1 MAAQLSTK
9 LTMDGAQHNETLR
22 NAAKELSKYKREVEN
37 TEKQLKEFKR
47 QSQSAS
53 GSIDTMA
60 KSLKTGNLKGMFIG
74 ANGAANALTG
84 TLTKLGGAL
93 GVITTGVSLAQWFSD
108 SVKEGVKLAQEG
120 EGIRLAFERINTGNL
135 LAKLRE
141 ETHNTVTDL
150 ELMRQAVKFNDFKLP
165 TEQLGTLLAFAQQK
179 AKDTGQS
186 IDYMVDSIVTGLG
199 RKSLPILDNLG
210 LSAAEIKERM
220 AEGGDMTKA
229 VADIIREQMDK
240 AGGYVET
247 AADRAKQKEVELQN
261 ELEELGRTFQ
271 PLTATAGDFFHSVE
285 IGALK
290 AINSL
295 RPLINQFT
303 ELGRITNAY
312 QSYGGSDKVNR
323 MIGNLGD
330 GKSKK
335 AFATYKKQIAE
346 FERVENNLQQ
356 SINAYNFS
364 GDKSS
369 IAQGNKKRLEEN
381 LAAVRKMKNEYIK
394 AANDLHNKV
403 DKPTPKPTSN
413 TKSTKGGKGGKNTP
427 QYAEGSVGWYDEQI
441 AAKQKEIKF
450 QVDSSEI
457 ERLQKEIKDL
467 ISLRE
472 QLMNPIK
479 PLAPV
484 ELPKIPNI
492 ADQLIPKFDAENLP
506 KLNIPSIVD
515 QYDEIRDKMSRVFD
529 SYDMG
534 IIGAKKAQE
543 FIDELNAQLE
553 ALGLK
558 PIKIHVESDAE
569 KTLGDISEVAG
580 QMGDAFSGLGEAMNL
595 PELDVAG
602 IISGTIASVLQGY
615 GTATAQ
621 ASSLGPW
628 AWIAF
633 AIAGMAQVATM
644 ISQIHSLSGYA
655 GGGVIQGR
663 TTIGDYNFAR
673 VNAGEMILNTKQQN
687 HLFKMIDE
695 GRTGLHQSMGGEVIF
710 RIHGKDLEGVR
721 RNYNDKMNK
730 VR

>member
-9 LTMDGAQHNETLR
+9 LTMDGTQHNDALR
-22 NAAKELSKYKREVEN
+22 GAAKELSKYKREVEN
-37 TEKQLKEFKR
+37 TDKQLKMFKQ
-47 QSQSAS
+47 QSQSA
-53 GSIDTMA
+53 
-60 KSLKTGNLKGMFIG
+60 TGAVNTFATSFKNGNVQGMMIG
-74 ANGAANALTG
+74 AEGATKALGG
-84 TLTKLGGAL
+84 TLVKLGGWFGVAMGATEAFSKSINSSQIAIDTYGTVQTQVTTVVDNFFTAL
-93 GVITTGVSLAQWFSD
+93 TTGDFSSFLNGIDSITAKAREAYQTLDDLWNMSQSFGAKTARLDTNFQSNLIQMRKLKGSTNPNDKKEYDRLKAENERIISEQAKDAQKMYNKEFDAIRVNINKKTNIGFNPSNSVISEVLESD
-108 SVKEGVKLAQEG
+108 IDNLKKNRSTFQKQYNEYLSKVDELQKKHSKKLAGQG
-120 EGIRLAFERINTGNL
+120 LLSRGAAKINAEGNL
-135 LAKLRE
+135 GASY
-141 ETHNTVTDL
+141 TQ
-150 ELMRQAVKFNDFKLP
+150 ELI
-165 TEQLGTLLAFAQQK
+165 
-179 AKDTGQS
+179 S
-186 IDYMVDSIVTGLG
+186 
-199 RKSLPILDNLG
+199 
-210 LSAAEIKERM
+210 
-220 AEGGDMTKA
+220 
-229 VADIIREQMDK
+229 
-240 AGGYVET
+240 
-247 AADRAKQKEVELQN
+247 LQN
-261 ELEELGRTFQ
+261 KYGKAIVATTVLNKMNDKELEEQ
-271 PLTATAGDFFHSVE
+271 VNHYKQAYSY
-285 IGALK
+285 K
-290 AINSL
+290 QKINSL
-295 RPLINQFT
+295 DSKMVRYEKETPT
-303 ELGRITNAY
+303 SG
-312 QSYGGSDKVNR
+312 GGSN
-323 MIGNLGD
+323 
-330 GKSKK
+330 S
-335 AFATYKKQIAE
+335 
-346 FERVENNLQQ
+346 
-356 SINAYNFS
+356 
-364 GDKSS
+364 
-369 IAQGNKKRLEEN
+369 
-381 LAAVRKMKNEYIK
+381 
-394 AANDLHNKV
+394 
-403 DKPTPKPTSN
+403 
-413 TKSTKGGKGGKNTP
+413 GKGGRSGGSNT
-427 QYAEGSVGWYDEQI
+427 QKYAEGSVGWYDEQI
-441 AAKQKEIKF
+441 ALKQKEIKF

-467 ISLRE
+467 ISLKE

-479 PLAPV
+479 PFAQV

-492 ADQLIPKFDAENLP
+492 AEQLIPKFDAENLP

-569 KTLGDISEVAG
+569 RTLGDISEVAG

-595 PELDVAG
+595 PELDAAG

-621 ASSLGPW
+621 ASTLGPW